1 MSPEQACGGHVDKGT
16 DIWNVGVVLY
26 EMVTGHAPF
35 TGDTPGEAMSS
46 ILEMEPPPL
55 TKFLAHTPPELQ
67 QIVSKT
73 LRKERGQR
81 YHSAHKLLEALKDLR
96 RKLEFGAELERA
108 TAAPSWLRWTRSPT
122 ALVLVLLMSALALA
136 LPFYWH
142 RNLPASLPPEKSIAV
157 LPFENL
163 GEQKEN
169 TSFAD
174 GVQDDILTKLAKIAD
189 LKVISRT
196 SVMDYRG
203 KRNVRQIADALRVSH
218 VLEGSARRSGDRI
231 HLNAQLIDTRTD
243 THVWVEQYDRDL
255 NDLFAIQSEIA
266 QKVAEHLHA
275 KLSAREKA
283 SIEEK
288 PTQDLMAYDFYI
300 RALSLISNAQV
311 PTMEGTVDL
320 YEAVDL
326 LNQAVARDPN
336 FFLAYCQ
343 LAFVHDLVYQEEFDR
358 TPARLALAK
367 SAIDSAFRLRPDS
380 GEAHLA
386 LGWHLYLGSSDYDRA
401 RAELAVVQQSLPNNP
416 RAFELAGLI
425 NRTEGRWAD
434 ATRNLERACELDP
447 RNVPCLTTLSSTYYW
462 LHDYDQVARLID
474 RVIALLP
481 AQKEYRIIRAW
492 LESDQRA
499 DTGPSRAAIEK
510 ILTKEPGSEKDPFV
524 AHWRLGLALYDRELD
539 AAGAL
544 AAARSQWHG
553 GWGGRD
559 FWLGRVARLKGDVAA
574 ARAAFMRARTQL
586 EEELRDHP
594 DDISRLSHLG
604 LIDAALGRKEEALS
618 EGRRA
623 MELVPI
629 APEAIKGPYT
639 NEGFTRMWFAVI
651 CAWAGERELAL
662 EQLEVLAKIP
672 GGPSYGR
679 LRLDPV
685 WDPLRGDPRFEK
697 IVASLAPK

>member
-1 MSPEQACGGHVDKGT
+1 
-16 DIWNVGVVLY
+16 
-26 EMVTGHAPF
+26 
-35 TGDTPGEAMSS
+35 
-46 ILEMEPPPL
+46 
-55 TKFLAHTPPELQ
+55 
-67 QIVSKT
+67 
-73 LRKERGQR
+73 
-81 YHSAHKLLEALKDLR
+81 
-96 RKLEFGAELERA
+96 
-108 TAAPSWLRWTRSPT
+108 
-122 ALVLVLLMSALALA
+122 
-136 LPFYWH
+136 
-142 RNLPASLPPEKSIAV
+142 
-157 LPFENL
+157 
-163 GEQKEN
+163 
-169 TSFAD
+169 
-174 GVQDDILTKLAKIAD
+174 
-189 LKVISRT
+189 
-196 SVMDYRG
+196 
-203 KRNVRQIADALRVSH
+203 
-218 VLEGSARRSGDRI
+218 
-231 HLNAQLIDTRTD
+231 
-243 THVWVEQYDRDL
+243 
-255 NDLFAIQSEIA
+255 
-266 QKVAEHLHA
+266 
-275 KLSAREKA
+275 
-283 SIEEK
+283 
-288 PTQDLMAYDFYI
+288 
-300 RALSLISNAQV
+300 
-311 PTMEGTVDL
+311 MEGIVDL
-320 YEAVDL
+320 YQAVDL

-380 GEAHLA
+380 GEARLA
-386 LGWHLYLGSSDYDRA
+386 LSWHLYLGSSDYDRA
-401 RAELAVVQQSLPNNP
+401 RAELAVVQQSLPHNP

-425 NRTEGRWAD
+425 NRKEGRWAD

-492 LESDQRA
+492 LEADQRA

-524 AHWRLGLALYDRELD
+524 AHWRLSLALYDRELD

-544 AAARSQWHG
+544 AAARSQRHG

-623 MELVPI
+623 MELVAI

-639 NEGFTRMWFAVI
+639 NEGFTRMWFAII